1 MCCHGCEAVANA
13 IISNGMD
20 DFYRFRTS
28 SPEKPGPL
36 LPEFLQQLKAYD
48 NPEVQKHFVT
58 DKIVQNDNQD
68 IREVALIL
76 EGIVCAACI
85 WLNEKQLRS
94 LNGILSVS
102 INYSNHRARIRWDND
117 RISLSEILESISRIG
132 YLAHPFDP
140 DRQQKQLEEERKHQ
154 IRRIGLAG
162 VLGMQI
168 MIFAVAMYAGGWWG
182 MDNGFKQSFRWISL
196 FLTIPVLLFTS
207 NVFFKAAWRDI
218 RNHHVGMDTPVS
230 LGIAIAFI
238 ASSYH
243 TIIGTGAVYFDSVVM
258 FTFFLLTARYF
269 ELTARKRTAEAT
281 ESLLNLRPSI
291 ATRLIHTDNNENSAQ
306 QESVAVSE
314 LNIGDHLLVRPGE
327 HIPTDGTIIQ
337 GISGINEALLTGES
351 MPVTKSVGDT
361 TIGGSTNT
369 ENPLI
374 IEVTKLGGDTV
385 LSSIQRLLEQA
396 QNNKP
401 EIAHIAD
408 HVASWFVG
416 IILTLATFVGIF
428 WYFYQPEVWVA
439 ITVATLVVTCP
450 CALSLATPAAITAAS
465 GQLARIGLLPK
476 KVHALETL
484 AKVTDFVFDKTGT
497 LTEGKLQI
505 KSIEPVDQLTRED
518 CLQIAASLE
527 SASEHPIARCLVNAS
542 SMPSIAVARQQNTP
556 GGGVDGYINDH
567 HWFLG
572 NADFILQHCP
582 GIKSSVPEQ
591 YSKKSDTSIFLAVST
606 TTQTRLHCI
615 FLLNDNIR
623 AEAATLISQLQ
634 QAGKQV
640 HIMSGDDSGTTT
652 TIANTLGIRHIHANM
667 RPQDKLQQLQQL
679 QQQGKIVAMIGDGIN
694 DAPVLAAADLSI
706 AMGKGSQLAVAT
718 ADMVLLSNHVLHIF
732 SGYRIARK
740 CLNIIRQNLIW
751 AIVYNALAIPAAAMG
766 YVAPWL
772 AAIGMSLSSLLV
784 VLNALRLTRM
794 YPSISNLHPVEHNR
808 TKTDTTL

>member
-1 MCCHGCEAVANA
+1 M
-13 IISNGMD
+13 
-20 DFYRFRTS
+20 
-28 SPEKPGPL
+28 K
-36 LPEFLQQLKAYD
+36 
-48 NPEVQKHFVT
+48 
-58 DKIVQNDNQD
+58 
-68 IREVALIL
+68 
-76 EGIVCAACI
+76 
-85 WLNEKQLRS
+85 KQLQS
-94 LNGILSVS
+94 LNGVLNVS
-102 INYSNHRARIRWDND
+102 INYSNHRARIRWDNE

-140 DRQQKQLEEERKHQ
+140 DRQQKQLETERKRQ
-154 IRRIGLAG
+154 LQRIGLAG

-182 MDNGFKQSFRWISL
+182 MNNGFKQSFRWISL
-196 FLTIPVLLFTS
+196 LLTIPVLLFTS
-207 NVFFKAAWRDI
+207 NVFFKAAWRDL

-238 ASSYH
+238 ASGYH

-291 ATRLIHTDNNENSAQ
+291 ATRLIHTDNNESTEQ

-314 LNIGDHLLVRPGE
+314 LNIGDRLLVRPGE
-327 HIPTDGTIIQ
+327 HIPTDGVIIQ
-337 GISGINEALLTGES
+337 GTSGINEALLTGES
-351 MPVTKSVGDT
+351 MPVTKSAGDT
-361 TIGGSTNT
+361 AIGGSTNT
-369 ENPLI
+369 ESPLI
-374 IEVTKLGGDTV
+374 IEVIKLGGDTV

-396 QNNKP
+396 QMTTK
-401 EIAHIAD
+401 IARIAD

-416 IILTLATFVGIF
+416 IILMLATFVGIF
-428 WYFYQPEVWVA
+428 WYFYQPDAWVA

-476 KVHALETL
+476 KTHALETL

-497 LTEGKLQI
+497 LTEGKLQLKDI
-505 KSIEPVDQLTRED
+505 HPVGKLTRAD
-518 CLQIAASLE
+518 YLQIAASLE

-542 SMPSIAVARQQNTP
+542 STPSFAVTHQQNTP
-556 GGGVDGYINDH
+556 GGGVNGYINKH

-572 NADFILQHCP
+572 NADFILQHCQE
-582 GIKSSVPEQ
+582 IKSSALKRYKE
-591 YSKKSDTSIFLAVST
+591 KSSTTIFLTAST
-606 TTQTRLHCI
+606 PTQTRLHCI
-615 FLLNDNIR
+615 FLLNDNLR

-634 QAGKQV
+634 KAGKQI

-652 TIANTLGIRHIHANM
+652 SIANTLGIRHIHANM
-667 RPQDKLQQLQQL
+667 RPQDKLQQLQIL
-679 QQQGKIVAMIGDGIN
+679 QQQGKIVAMTGDGIN

-740 CLNIIRQNLIW
+740 CMNIIRQNLIW

-794 YPSISNLHPVEHNR
+794 HCSTSDLRLSKHNR
-808 TKTDTTL
+808 TKTDTSL